1 MNNQSPLLCVQDLC
15 IDFVTRGQG
24 LWAGSAVLHAVRD
37 LSLQLNAG
45 ETLGIVGESGSG
57 KSTLARAIVGM
68 QPVTAGK
75 ITFNDQDVTNLS
87 LDGWRRL
94 RRQVQMVF
102 QDPLASL
109 NPRMTIGENIAEPL
123 INLFPEF
130 SRVERWRRVLAI
142 LPRVGLQAAWVNRYP
157 HEFSGGQCQ
166 RVGIARALVVRPKLL
181 ICDEAVSALDV
192 TIQAQIIALLKEIK
206 AELNL
211 AMLFIAHD
219 LAVVKEIS
227 QRVLVMYRGEAME
240 QADTATLFAHPRHA
254 YTQALLA
261 SVPIPDP
268 VLEKQRQQRRI
279 AISVQGQGT

>member
-1 MNNQSPLLCVQDLC
+1 MTLLAVKNLSVTFTQAGKHFWQPANSLVAVNDLTF
-15 IDFVTRGQG
+15 D
-24 LWAGSAVLHAVRD
+24 LAV
-37 LSLQLNAG
+37 G

-57 KSTLARAIVGM
+57 KSTLARSIAGL
-68 QPVTAGK
+68 QPSTSGQ
-75 ITFNDQDVTNLS
+75 IQFDGQDVTGFDLN
-87 LDGWRRL
+87 GWRKL
-94 RRQVQMVF
+94 RRDVQMVF

-109 NPRMTIGENIAEPL
+109 NPRMTIAENIAEPL

-130 SRVERWRRVLAI
+130 SKAERWRRVTEI
-142 LPRVGLQAAWVNRYP
+142 LPSVGLDAAWVNRYP

-211 AMLFIAHD
+211 SMLFIAHD
-219 LAVVKEIS
+219 LAVVKDIS
-227 QRVLVMYRGEAME
+227 QRVLVMYRGEIME
-240 QADTATLFAHPRHA
+240 LAETQTLFANPQHS

-261 SVPIPDP
+261 AVPIPDP
-268 VLEKQRQQRRI
+268 VLERQRQTLRNSKR
-279 AISVQGQGT
+279 